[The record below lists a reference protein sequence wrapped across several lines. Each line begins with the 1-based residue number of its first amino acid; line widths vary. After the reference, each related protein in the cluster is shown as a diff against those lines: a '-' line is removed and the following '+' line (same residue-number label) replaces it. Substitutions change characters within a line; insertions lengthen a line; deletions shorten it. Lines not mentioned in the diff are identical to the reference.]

1 MRVRWTP
8 RARDG
13 FRRQTRYIAQ
23 DSPAA
28 ARRVATR
35 VRDAVHSLATH
46 PLQGHPGR
54 VVDTRELV
62 VPRTPFTVVYRVR
75 EQIVEVVGIVHH
87 AQQWPERFAS
97 CPPEDV

>member
-1 MRVRWTP
+1 MRVRWTA

-13 FRRQTRYIAQ
+13 FRWQTRYIAR

-28 ARRVATR
+28 ARQVATR

-46 PLQGHPGR
+46 PLQGRPGR

-62 VPRTPFTVVYRVR
+62 VPRTPFTVAYRVR
-75 EQIVEVVGIVHH
+75 EQTVEVVGIVHQ
-87 AQQWPERFAS
+87 AQQWPESF
-97 CPPEDV
+97 E

>member
-13 FRRQTRYIAQ
+13 FRRQTRYIAR

-28 ARRVATR
+28 ARQVATR
-35 VRDAVHSLATH
+35 IRDADHSLATH
-46 PLQGHPGR
+46 ALQGHPGR

-62 VPRTPFTVVYRVR
+62 VPLTPFTIAYRVR
-75 EQIVEVVGIVHH
+75 EHIVEVVGIVHQ
-87 AQQWPERFAS
+87 AQL
-97 CPPEDV
+97 

>member
-1 MRVRWTP
+1 MRVCWTP

-13 FRRQTRYIAQ
+13 FRRQTRYIAR

-28 ARRVATR
+28 ARQVATR
-35 VRDAVHSLATH
+35 VRHAVRSLSTH

-62 VPRTPFTVVYRVR
+62 VPLTPFTVAYRVR
-75 EQIVEVVGIVHH
+75 EQIVEVVGIIHQ
-87 AQQWPERFAS
+87 AQQWPESF
-97 CPPEDV
+97 E

>member
-1 MRVRWTP
+1 MGVRLTP

-13 FRRQTRYIAQ
+13 FHRQTRYIAR

-28 ARRVATR
+28 ARRVARR

-62 VPRTPFTVVYRVR
+62 VPRTPFTVAYRVR
-75 EQIVEVVGIVHH
+75 EQIVEVVGIVHQE
-87 AQQWPERFAS
+87 QQRPESF
-97 CPPEDV
+97 E

>member
-13 FRRQTRYIAQ
+13 FRRQTRYIAR
-23 DSPAA
+23 DSPEA
-28 ARRVATR
+28 ARRVAAR
-35 VRDAVHSLATH
+35 VRDAVHSLAAH

-62 VPRTPFTVVYRVR
+62 VPRTPFTVAYRVR
-75 EQIVEVVGIVHH
+75 EQVVEVVGIVHH
-87 AQQWPERFAS
+87 AQQWPESFES
-97 CPPEDV
+97 CPAEDV